1 MLNALAWIAL
11 LTAGAVVVIAPL
23 LIMLL
28 YKVHKEN
35 PKAKLKE
42 LNT

>member
-1 MLNALAWIAL
+1 MLNALAWIVL
-11 LTAGAVVVIAPL
+11 FSAGGLIVIAPL

>member
-35 PKAKLKE
+35 P
-42 LNT
+42 NDTR